1 MIPSEY
7 IKLYARIGG
16 IFIVFLLAVIGLFSI
31 DRCNRKKDLLPETIV
46 QVDTIYIH
54 DTIRIVKPVPQRIK
68 TVDTFRIVLKDTI
81 REKDTVYL
89 NLPREQKIYREENYH
104 AWISGYRPALDSIHI
119 FRNTHQ
125 VITSTTIR
133 QKPNKPRRW
142 GIGIQA
148 GYGVTYQQNTIQPV
162 PYIGIGLSYT
172 ILFF

>member
-31 DRCNRKKDLLPETIV
+31 DRCNRKKDLLPETVI
-46 QVDTIYIH
+46 QVDTIYLH
-54 DTIRIVKPVPQRIK
+54 DTIRIATPIPQRIK
-68 TVDTFRIVLKDTI
+68 TVDTFRIAITDTI

-104 AWISGYRPALDSIHI
+104 YWISGYRPAQDSIHI
-119 FRNTHQ
+119 YRNAHQ
-125 VITSTTIR
+125 VINTQTIR
-133 QKPNKPRRW
+133 QKPNNPRRW

-162 PYIGIGLSYT
+162 PYIGIGLSYH
-172 ILFF
+172 LLSF

>member
-1 MIPSEY
+1 MIPAEY

-46 QVDTIYIH
+46 QVDTIYLH

-125 VITSTTIR
+125 IITSTTIH
-133 QKPNKPRRW
+133 QKPIKPRRW

>member
-16 IFIVFLLAVIGLFSI
+16 IFIIFLLAVIGLFSI
-31 DRCNRKKDLLPETIV
+31 DRCNRKKDLLPETVI
-46 QVDTIYIH
+46 QVDTIYLH
-54 DTIRIVKPVPQRIK
+54 DTIRIVKPVPQRIN
-68 TVDTFRIVLKDTI
+68 TVDTFRIAITDTI

-148 GYGVTYQQNTIQPV
+148 GYGLTYHQNTIHPV
-162 PYIGIGLSYT
+162 PFIGIGLSYH
-172 ILFF
+172 LLSF

>member
-89 NLPREQKIYREENYH
+89 NLPREQKIYREENFH

-133 QKPNKPRRW
+133 QKPNKLRRW

-148 GYGVTYQQNTIQPV
+148 GYGLTYQQNTIQSV

>member
-1 MIPSEY
+1 MIPTEY
-7 IKLYARIGG
+7 VKLYARIGG

-31 DRCNRKKDLLPETIV
+31 DRCNRKKDLLPETVI
-46 QVDTIYIH
+46 QVDTIYFH
-54 DTIRIVKPVPQRIK
+54 DTIRIVKPVPQRIN

-148 GYGVTYQQNTIQPV
+148 GYGLTYQQNTIQPV
-162 PYIGIGLSYT
+162 PYIGIGLQYT

>member
-1 MIPSEY
+1 MIPAEY

-31 DRCNRKKDLLPETIV
+31 DRCNRKKDLLPETVI

-148 GYGVTYQQNTIQPV
+148 GYGLTYQQNTIKPV
-162 PYIGIGLSYT
+162 PYIGVGLSYT
-172 ILFF
+172 ILYF

>member
-1 MIPSEY
+1 MIPAEY
-7 IKLYARIGG
+7 IKLYARIGC

-31 DRCNRKKDLLPETIV
+31 DRCNRKKDLLPETVI
-46 QVDTIYIH
+46 QVDTTYFH

-148 GYGVTYQQNTIQPV
+148 GYGLTYHQNTIHPV
-162 PYIGIGLSYT
+162 PFIGIGLSYH
-172 ILFF
+172 LLSF

>member
-1 MIPSEY
+1 MIPAEY

-16 IFIVFLLAVIGLFSI
+16 IFIVFLLAIIGLFSI

-133 QKPNKPRRW
+133 QKPAKPRRW

-148 GYGVTYQQNTIQPV
+148 GYGLSYQQNTIQPV
-162 PYIGIGLSYT
+162 PYIGIGLQYT

>member
-1 MIPSEY
+1 MIPTEY

-31 DRCNRKKDLLPETIV
+31 DRCNRKKDLLPEIV
-46 QVDTIYIH
+46 IQVDTIYLH

-89 NLPREQKIYREENYH
+89 NLPREQKIYREENFH

-133 QKPNKPRRW
+133 QKPAKPRRW

-148 GYGVTYQQNTIQPV
+148 GYGFTYQQNTIQPV
-162 PYIGIGLSYT
+162 PYIGIGLSYH
-172 ILFF
+172 LLSF

>member
-1 MIPSEY
+1 MIPAEY

-31 DRCNRKKDLLPETIV
+31 DRCNRKKDILPETVI
-46 QVDTIYIH
+46 QVDTIYLY
-54 DTIRIVKPVPQRIK
+54 DTIRIVTPVPQRIK

>member
-31 DRCNRKKDLLPETIV
+31 DRCNRKKDLHPETVI
-46 QVDTIYIH
+46 QVDTIYLH

-81 REKDTVYL
+81 CEKDTVYL
-89 NLPREQKIYREENYH
+89 NLPREQKIYREENFH

-125 VITSTTIR
+125 VITSTTIC
-133 QKPNKPRRW
+133 QKPAKPRRW

-148 GYGVTYQQNTIQPV
+148 GYGLTYQQNTIQPV
-162 PYIGIGLSYT
+162 PYIGIGLSYHLLT
-172 ILFF
+172 F

>member
-1 MIPSEY
+1 MIPTEY

-31 DRCNRKKDLLPETIV
+31 DRCNRKKDLLPETVI
-46 QVDTIYIH
+46 QVDTIYLR
-54 DTIRIVKPVPQRIK
+54 DTIRIVKPVPQRIN

-89 NLPREQKIYREENYH
+89 NLPREQKIYREENFH

-133 QKPNKPRRW
+133 QKPQKPRRW

-148 GYGVTYQQNTIQPV
+148 GYGLTYQQNTIQPV
-162 PYIGIGLSYT
+162 PYIGIGLSYH
-172 ILFF
+172 LLSF

>member
-1 MIPSEY
+1 MIPAEY

-16 IFIVFLLAVIGLFSI
+16 IFIVFLLAIIGLFSI
-31 DRCNRKKDLLPETIV
+31 DRCNRKKDLLPETII
-46 QVDTIYIH
+46 QVDTIYLH
-54 DTIRIVKPVPQRIK
+54 DTISIVKPVPQRIK

-81 REKDTVYL
+81 RVKDTVYL
-89 NLPREQKIYREENYH
+89 NLPREQKIYQEEDFH
-104 AWISGYRPALDSIHI
+104 AWISGYRPVLDSIHI

-148 GYGVTYQQNTIQPV
+148 GYGLSYQQNTIHPV

>member
-148 GYGVTYQQNTIQPV
+148 GYGLTYHQNTIHPV

>member
-1 MIPSEY
+1 
-7 IKLYARIGG
+7 
-16 IFIVFLLAVIGLFSI
+16 
-31 DRCNRKKDLLPETIV
+31 
-46 QVDTIYIH
+46 
-54 DTIRIVKPVPQRIK
+54 
-68 TVDTFRIVLKDTI
+68 VDTFRIVLKDTI

-148 GYGVTYQQNTIQPV
+148 GYGLSYQQNTIQPV
-162 PYIGIGLSYT
+162 PYIGIGLSYHLLT
-172 ILFF
+172 F

>member
-1 MIPSEY
+1 MIPAEY
-7 IKLYARIGG
+7 IKLYARIRG

-31 DRCNRKKDLLPETIV
+31 DRCNRKKDILPETVI
-46 QVDTIYIH
+46 QVDTIYLY
-54 DTIRIVKPVPQRIK
+54 DTIRIVTPVPQRIK

-148 GYGVTYQQNTIQPV
+148 GYGLTYRQNTIQPV
-162 PYIGIGLSYT
+162 PYIGIGLSYH
-172 ILFF
+172 LLSF

>member
-1 MIPSEY
+1 MIPAEY

-31 DRCNRKKDLLPETIV
+31 DRCNRKKDLLPETVI

-125 VITSTTIR
+125 VITSTTIP
-133 QKPNKPRRW
+133 QKPAKPRRW

-148 GYGVTYQQNTIQPV
+148 GYGLTYQQNTIQPV
-162 PYIGIGLSYT
+162 PYIGIGLSYH
-172 ILFF
+172 LLSF

>member
-31 DRCNRKKDLLPETIV
+31 DRCNRKKDLLPETVI
-46 QVDTIYIH
+46 QVDTIYLR
-54 DTIRIVKPVPQRIK
+54 DTIRIVKPVPQRIN

-89 NLPREQKIYREENYH
+89 NLPREQKIYREENFH

-125 VITSTTIR
+125 VITSTTIH
-133 QKPNKPRRW
+133 QKSQKSRRW

-148 GYGVTYQQNTIQPV
+148 GYGLTYRQNTIQPV
-162 PYIGIGLSYT
+162 PYIGIGLSYHLLT
-172 ILFF
+172 F